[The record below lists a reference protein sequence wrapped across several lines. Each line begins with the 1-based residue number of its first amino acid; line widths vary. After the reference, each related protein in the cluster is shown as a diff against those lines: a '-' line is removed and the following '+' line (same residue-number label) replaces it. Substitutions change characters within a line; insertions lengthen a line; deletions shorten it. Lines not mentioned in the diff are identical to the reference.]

1 MVEEFMRKPLS
12 FPVIVA
18 MLGCALVSCKRDA
31 PSEGAVAE
39 PKGTPAALTQSYTS
53 KNGLLTAHY
62 PADFAASTVGT
73 SSVVVTRNLP
83 GGLDEAMAFVPI
95 EKPISGELAE
105 FARVVG
111 AAEVKE
117 LNSYV
122 ETSSVPATCVGAPA
136 IETTG
141 TWKSKSGTLSYLRKA
156 CHFIHNGH
164 GYSIAYSVPSTRAAE
179 EEPTLHAIREA
190 TQLNR

>member
-1 MVEEFMRKPLS
+1 MLEEFMRKPLS
-12 FPVIVA
+12 FPAIVA
-18 MLGCALVSCKRDA
+18 LLGCALVSCKRDA
-31 PSEGAVAE
+31 PSADAVAE
-39 PKGTPAALTQSYTS
+39 PQGKPAALTQSYTS

-62 PADFAASTVGT
+62 PADFAASTAGT

-122 ETSSVPATCVGAPA
+122 ETSSLPGTCVGAPA

-141 TWKSKSGTLSYLRKA
+141 TWKSKSGTLTYLRKA

-164 GYSIAYSVPSTRAAE
+164 GYSIAYSVPSPHAAE